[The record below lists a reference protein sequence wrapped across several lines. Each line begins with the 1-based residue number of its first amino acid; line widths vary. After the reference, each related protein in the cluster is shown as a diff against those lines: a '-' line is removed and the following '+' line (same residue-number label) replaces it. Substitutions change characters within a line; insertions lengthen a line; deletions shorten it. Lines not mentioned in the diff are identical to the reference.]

1 MTPIYPFVTL
11 GARCR
16 FAAALLICLGV
27 SSAPAAAEYLLH
39 PGDTLEISV
48 TGAGLKQKAV
58 IGLDGEISLPLYGQ
72 LNVGGLPVSA
82 AKEKIVRAVSNRV
95 YPQMG
100 AGGRDVPSLILPED
114 VVVTVAEYRPIYI
127 SGDVAKP
134 GEYAFRAGMTAQQAV
149 ALAGGVGKGSAAT
162 NPYLEEVDLR
172 AEREALSADLANKQA
187 LSWRLHSQLAQP
199 NGGPAPSR
207 GALGPGNDHHF
218 LQTESQQY
226 QASYAEHRED
236 QKFLRD
242 AIAKI
247 NQQLR
252 ALADSQ
258 KRLEGGYKADLVDY
272 ERVRQLYAK
281 GLATIVRLSEAR
293 RVALASSDQ
302 ILQINVQITNAEQQ
316 RDDYTRKLGRL
327 SSQSRI
333 YDLKELQAT
342 DLRIAEINARVRGID
357 EKLAYIKR
365 MKVQSADGTSFHPTI
380 IVTRTNDKK
389 TVQLNASGS
398 SVQLEPGDV
407 VNVSMPQART
417 STVLSSSENVLI
429 PTVKPVAR

>member
-1 MTPIYPFVTL
+1 MTRICPFATL

-27 SSAPAAAEYLLH
+27 FSAPAAAEYLLH

-48 TGAGLKQKAV
+48 AGTGLKQKAV
-58 IGLDGEISLPLYGQ
+58 IGIDGEISLPLYGQ
-72 LNVGGLPVSA
+72 LNVGGLPVSV
-82 AKEKIVRAVSNRV
+82 AKEKVVRAVSNRV

-149 ALAGGVGKGSAAT
+149 ALAGGVGNGSAAT
-162 NPYLEEVDLR
+162 NPYLEEVDLH
-172 AEREALSADLANKQA
+172 AEREALSTDLANKQA

-199 NGGPAPSR
+199 NGGPASAR
-207 GALGPGNDHHF
+207 GAPGSGNHHF

-236 QKFLRD
+236 QKFLGD

-258 KRLEGGYKADLVDY
+258 KRLEGGYKADLADY

-316 RDDYTRKLGRL
+316 RDDYTRKLGKL
-327 SSQSRI
+327 NSQSRI
-333 YDLKELQAT
+333 DDLKELQAT

-357 EKLAYIKR
+357 EKLSYISR
-365 MKVQSADGTSFHPTI
+365 MKARSADGTSFHPTI

-407 VNVSMPQART
+407 VNVSMPQVRS
-417 STVLSSSENVLI
+417 STVLSSSENVLT